1 MGDLLSQLADTI
13 QEIIKTAGYP
23 GITLVM
29 FLENVFPPIPSEL
42 VMPFA
47 GFLTADGE
55 LNFFGIWIA
64 GTIGSVLG
72 AVVLYYLG
80 RWASDSVVRNF
91 LRKYGRWVTVSEKD
105 YDRALS
111 YFDRYGEI
119 IIFVG
124 RLIPIIRSIISIPA
138 GADHMPMPRFLLFTT
153 LGASIWTGIL
163 AYAGRALGENWEDVM
178 HFVEQYQQVTMVVL
192 VIGFVVLAGWWLY
205 YKFNSRNNQ
214 PLAIEE
220 EPGQ

>member
-1 MGDLLSQLADTI
+1 MGDLLSNLADTI
-13 QEIIKTAGYP
+13 ENIIETLGYP
-23 GITLVM
+23 GIALVM

-47 GFLTADGE
+47 GFLTADGGE
-55 LNFFGIWIA
+55 LNFFGVWIA

-80 RWASDSVVRNF
+80 WWASDTVVRRF
-91 LRKYGRWVTVSEKD
+91 LNRYGRLIAISEKD
-105 YDRALS
+105 YDRALH
-111 YFDRYGEI
+111 YFDKYGEI

-138 GADHMPMPRFLLFTT
+138 GADKMPMPKFLLFTT

-163 AYAGRALGENWEDVM
+163 AYAGRVLGDNWEDVIGV
-178 HFVEQYQQVTMVVL
+178 VEQYQKVTIVVFAI
-192 VIGFVVLAGWWLY
+192 IGVGVVAFWGRNFLRSRQ
-205 YKFNSRNNQ
+205 NSEQ
-214 PLAIEE
+214 PASE
-220 EPGQ
+220 